1 VAGWGNHE
9 EERRVKRLRVGVIGA
24 GRISAGSHLPCLV
37 NYGDVDLVLCE
48 VDEERL
54 AAVATQFRIRDTR
67 LDYRDMLAR
76 DGVDA
81 AIVLT
86 PPAAT
91 FGVAKDC
98 LSAGVPTLLE
108 KPPGMTTAETRELLA
123 TALASGTDA
132 MVAVNRRFNPL
143 LTEARRLVEERGR
156 IATIVAEF
164 YQFSMPLYR
173 RLGSPEESLASIIV
187 PGSIHTV
194 DLIRYL
200 GGDVAEVY
208 ARADAYF
215 DRHPDSF
222 TALIRF
228 QNGATGLLNYN
239 LTSPIRLERVS
250 FHGNEASAVL
260 EGLADSCT
268 VYVGDTV
275 HDLTN
280 VRRRDPSSPEWS
292 DRPFNPFI
300 NGWWHQDRFF
310 LDAVREGRRI
320 GFPGSN
326 LEDGVKTMEL
336 IDMIRGG
343 WNGPVASA

>member
-1 VAGWGNHE
+1 VA
-9 EERRVKRLRVGVIGA
+9 RLRVGVIGA

-37 NYGDVDLVLCE
+37 NYGDLDLVLCE
-48 VDEERL
+48 TDEARL
-54 AAVATQFRIRDTR
+54 NLVADQFGIKDRRA
-67 LDYRDMLAR
+67 DYRDMLAR
-76 DGVDA
+76 DGLDA
-81 AIVLT
+81 VLVLT
-86 PPAAT
+86 QPAAT
-91 FGVAKDC
+91 YQVAGDC
-98 LSAGVPTLLE
+98 LRAGVPTLME
-108 KPPGMTTAETRELLA
+108 KPPGMTTAETLDLFAVSRTKA
-123 TALASGTDA
+123 VDA

-143 LTEARRLVEERGR
+143 LTEARRMVEARGR
-156 IATIVAEF
+156 IASIVAEF

-173 RLGSPEESLASIIV
+173 RMGSSEATLASIVV

-222 TALIRF
+222 TALLRF

-250 FHGNEASAVL
+250 FHGQEVSAVL
-260 EGLADSCT
+260 EGLADSCV
-268 VYVGDTV
+268 VYDGDVV

-292 DRPFNPFI
+292 DRPANPFN

-310 LDAVREGRRI
+310 LDAVRDKRPI
-320 GFPGSN
+320 GFPASN
-326 LEDGVKTMEL
+326 LEDAVKTMEL
-336 IDMIRGG
+336 IDMIAGS
-343 WNGPVASA
+343 WNGPVA